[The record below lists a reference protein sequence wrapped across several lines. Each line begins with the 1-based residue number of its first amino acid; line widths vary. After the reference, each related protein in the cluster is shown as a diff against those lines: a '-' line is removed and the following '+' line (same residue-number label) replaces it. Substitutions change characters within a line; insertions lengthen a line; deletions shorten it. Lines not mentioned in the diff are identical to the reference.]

1 MNAPDRMA
9 VVITK
14 LFGRLQGIYGT
25 SFTSKFSTG
34 VNAKTGIDDGWEN
47 AKSVW
52 AEDLAGYVDRLEI
65 IAAALKHVD
74 PDRPPTSRQFLQLCN
89 DQAKHAELRQ
99 PQKALP
105 YVPTAED
112 RERAKAMASQAAKAI
127 SGKAD
132 DFDPLLWAKRPNSQK
147 AMDMVI
153 DGSKRSTALAQI
165 VADHVANGVCTAAGK
180 LLKRYKG
187 QGQWVSA

>member
-9 VVITK
+9 VVVTK

-47 AKSVW
+47 AKAVW

-74 PDRPPTSRQFLQLCN
+74 PDRPPTSRQFMQLCN
-89 DQAKHAELRQ
+89 EQAKHAELRQ

-105 YVPTAED
+105 YVPTADD
-112 RERAKAMASQAAKAI
+112 RERAKAMANQAANAMRRNP
-127 SGKAD
+127 D
-132 DFDPLLWAKRPNSQK
+132 EHDPLLWAKRPKSQT

-153 DGSKRSTALAQI
+153 DGAKTSAALRNVLDQL
-165 VADHVANGVCTAAGK
+165 VATGVVSAAGK

-187 QGQWVSA
+187 QGQWVAA

>member
-14 LFGRLQGIYGT
+14 LFARLQGIYGT

-34 VNAKTGIDDGWEN
+34 VNAKTGVDDGWEN
-47 AKSVW
+47 AKAVW
-52 AEDLAGYVDRLEI
+52 AEDLAGYAERLEV
-65 IAAALKHVD
+65 IADALKHVD
-74 PDRPPTSRQFLQLCN
+74 PDRPPTSRQFAQLCN
-89 DQAKHAELRQ
+89 EAAKHAELRK
-99 PQKALP
+99 PKKALP
-105 YVPTAED
+105 YVPTADD

-132 DFDPLLWAKRPNSQK
+132 DFDPLLWAKKPKSQK
-147 AMDMVI
+147 AMDAVI
-153 DGSKRSTALAQI
+153 DGAKRSDKLRQVLDELI
-165 VADHVANGVCTAAGK
+165 QNGVVSTAGK

-187 QGQWVSA
+187 QGQWVAA

>member
-9 VVITK
+9 VVVTK

-34 VNAKTGIDDGWEN
+34 VNAQTGVDDGWEN
-47 AKSVW
+47 AKAVW

-89 DQAKHAELRQ
+89 EQAKHAELRQ

-105 YVPTAED
+105 YVPTADD
-112 RERAKAMASQAAKAI
+112 RERAKAMANQAAKSI

-132 DFDPLLWAKRPNSQK
+132 DFDPLLWAKKPKSQK
-147 AMDMVI
+147 AMDAVI
-153 DGSKRSTALAQI
+153 DGAKRSDKLRQVLDELI
-165 VADHVANGVCTAAGK
+165 QNGVVSTAGK

-187 QGQWVSA
+187 QGQWVAA

>member
-14 LFGRLQGIYGT
+14 LFARLQGIYGT

-34 VNAKTGIDDGWEN
+34 VNAQTGVDDGWEN
-47 AKSVW
+47 AKAVW
-52 AEDLAGYVDRLEI
+52 AEDLAGYAERLEV
-65 IAAALKHVD
+65 IADALKHVD
-74 PDRPPTSRQFLQLCN
+74 PDRPPTSRQFAQLCN
-89 DQAKHAELRQ
+89 EAAKHAELRK

-105 YVPTAED
+105 YVPTADD
-112 RERAKAMASQAAKAI
+112 RERARAAANAAAKAM
-127 SGKAD
+127 SNRPDEYDGL
-132 DFDPLLWAKRPNSQK
+132 FWAKHPKCQK

-153 DGSKRSTALAQI
+153 DGAKRSEKLRQVLDELIQIGVVSTAG
-165 VADHVANGVCTAAGK
+165 N

-187 QGQWVSA
+187 QGQWVAA